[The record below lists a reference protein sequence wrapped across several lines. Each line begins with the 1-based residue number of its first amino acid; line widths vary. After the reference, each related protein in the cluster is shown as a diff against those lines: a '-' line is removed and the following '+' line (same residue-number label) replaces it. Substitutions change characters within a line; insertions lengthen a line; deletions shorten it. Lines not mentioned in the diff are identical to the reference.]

1 MNLQPIKSENNP
13 KFKNALRLHSSRG
26 RKQQDRI
33 IIFGLQE
40 ISRACQ
46 AGITVL
52 EVFVDENQAPPD
64 CLATVEGAAFYQ
76 LPSSL
81 FNKLAFGD
89 RNDGV
94 VVVAQRPESGLAALN
109 LSPDALVVVLQGI
122 EKPGNVGAVF
132 RSADG
137 AGADAVLLADPL
149 TDAFHPNS
157 IRASL
162 GAVFS
167 MPTVSVDSRS
177 LQEYLQEQ
185 GFQILAACLDTEQ
198 DYYSIDLKR
207 RTALVLGNEKQGL
220 SDDWRGSGILSFQLP
235 MRGQVDSLNV
245 SSTAAILLYEAMRQR
260 HDRIDS
266 SRKNEL

>member
-1 MNLQPIKSENNP
+1 MNLQPITSENNP

-26 RKQQDRI
+26 RKQQNRI

-46 AGITVL
+46 AGVTIL
-52 EVFVDENQAPPD
+52 EVFFDENRTPPEFLD
-64 CLATVEGAAFYQ
+64 KVSGAGFYQ
-76 LPSSL
+76 LTSSL
-81 FNKLAFGD
+81 FDKLAFGD

-94 VVVAQRPESGLAALN
+94 VAVAQRPESDLAGLS
-109 LSPDALVVVLQGI
+109 LSQDALVVVLQGI

-137 AGADAVLLADPL
+137 AGTEAVLLADPL
-149 TDAFHPNS
+149 TDVFHPNS

-162 GAVFS
+162 GTVFS
-167 MPTVSVDSRS
+167 MPTASADSRS
-177 LQEYLQEQ
+177 LLEYLQEQ
-185 GFQILAACLDTEQ
+185 RFQILAACLDTEQ

-207 RTALVLGNEKQGL
+207 RTALVLGNEKRGL
-220 SDDWRGSGILSFQLP
+220 SDDWRRDGIRPFQLP

-245 SSTAAILLYEAMRQR
+245 SSTSAILVYEAMRQR
-260 HDRIDS
+260 HDRMDS
-266 SRKNEL
+266 SKKNDS